1 MEDIRSLLIGNN
13 LKPLEFPTVINMR
26 SLAGWAGLVKRCNE
40 LRVGNKKDMHVATDK
55 NIKYIVKYQIKEIW
69 RWSKIQGEG

>member
-26 SLAGWAGLVKRCNE
+26 SLAG
-40 LRVGNKKDMHVATDK
+40 
-55 NIKYIVKYQIKEIW
+55 
-69 RWSKIQGEG
+69 